1 VCVLGFLVVAPAGTA
16 LADPAKPGNT
26 ESIVESVEPATDA
39 LRVDIVGGDSFV
51 RAQVQPGHALDMNGY
66 YDEPFLRIERDGDVY
81 VNRGSPTYVISQNR
95 YGVTASAEDAAVEAG
110 EPEWTLESSN
120 GTYLWHDHRV
130 HWMSTTAPQA
140 IDQRGLVQQW
150 VIPLRL
156 DGVDTV
162 VSGSLYV
169 RSAPGSWWWLLAVP
183 FAVVGLL
190 LSRAHAPRV
199 LAGSGA
205 VFGVFGAVMYWGIP
219 SQARGAPVMLA
230 LGVAA
235 FLIAVV
241 SGVMRNRSEVVDAL
255 LASSAVS
262 IVVASAIA
270 RNVVT
275 NRFVPGFSDATVLRI
290 AVPIAAGLALGMS
303 AAGLKRLLEKPAA
316 ASSN

>member
-1 VCVLGFLVVAPAGTA
+1 MCVLGFLVVVPAGDA

-39 LRVDIVGGDSFV
+39 LRVDIVAGDSFV
-51 RAQVQPGHALDMNGY
+51 RARVRPGHALDMNGY
-66 YDEPFLRIERDGDVY
+66 YDEPFLRIERDGDVF
-81 VNRGSPTYVISQNR
+81 VNRGSATYMISRTR
-95 YGVTASAEDAAVEAG
+95 YGATVSVEDNMVEDV

-130 HWMSTTAPQA
+130 HWMSPTPPKP

-150 VIPLRL
+150 AIPLRF

-169 RSAPGSWWWLLAVP
+169 RGAPGSWWWLLMVP
-183 FAVVGLL
+183 FTAVGFF
-190 LSRAHAPRV
+190 LSRARTSRV

-205 VFGVFGAVMYWGIP
+205 VFAVFGAVMYWGIP

-230 LGVAA
+230 LGAVA

-290 AVPIAAGLALGMS
+290 AVPIAGGLALGMS
-303 AAGLKRLLEKPAA
+303 AAALKRLLEKPAA
-316 ASSN
+316 VSSI